1 MNTKHTTAE
10 FYEMV
15 RSMRDTQIQ
24 YFNTRDR
31 RLLIR
36 AKLLEGNVD
45 QMLDEYFGSLPQ
57 NYHSFSYAI
66 YQPERI
72 YTIIFQ
78 C

>member
-1 MNTKHTTAE
+1 MSTKHTTEE
-10 FYEMV
+10 FYQMV
-15 RSMRDTQIQ
+15 RTMRDTQIQ

-57 NYHSFSYAI
+57 ELSLF
-66 YQPERI
+66 
-72 YTIIFQ
+72 
-78 C
+78 